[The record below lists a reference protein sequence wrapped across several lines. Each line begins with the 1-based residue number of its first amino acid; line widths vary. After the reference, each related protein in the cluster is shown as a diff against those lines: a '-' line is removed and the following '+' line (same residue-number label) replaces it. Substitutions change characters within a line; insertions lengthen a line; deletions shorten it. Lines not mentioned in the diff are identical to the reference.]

1 VLKARADAEPAEPPD
16 DVAGLRCCGAVRPHA
31 APADNPEPTMMTAVL
46 SLPIWLLTILIITFF
61 VGCATLGLLAARR
74 WVLPRMTIEREDA
87 EFGGAM
93 VQAILVFYALA
104 IALVAVS
111 TWEQHS
117 SISEQS
123 SQEAATV
130 ATLYRETELYPE
142 QVRDELHRA
151 ILAYTTFV
159 VEQAWPAQA
168 RGEVP
173 EGGTALITDIQSTL
187 GAYEP
192 TSPGME
198 AVHAQAL
205 DTFRDMVELRRL
217 RLDAVGGHLSFAM
230 WAFVLVGAAICL
242 TSTYL
247 FAVGDV
253 RLHLILVGLL
263 ATIIGMVVVLIAA
276 YDSPFV
282 GDLAVTPDSFRLILD
297 AAQAINQ
304 TE

>member
-1 VLKARADAEPAEPPD
+1 MP
-16 DVAGLRCCGAVRPHA
+16 
-31 APADNPEPTMMTAVL
+31 TAVL
-46 SLPIWLLTILIITFF
+46 SLPIWLLTILIIVIF
-61 VGCATLGLLAARR
+61 VGFAALGLLAARR
-74 WVLPRMTIEREDA
+74 WLLPRLNIGQGDA

-111 TWEQHS
+111 TWEEHS

-123 SQEAATV
+123 SQEAATI
-130 ATLYRETELYPE
+130 ATLYR
-142 QVRDELHRA
+142 RDACSTRTTCATSCSRVLSSTRPSSWTRPGPRRLVARSRRA
-151 ILAYTTFV
+151 RSTV
-159 VEQAWPAQA
+159 
-168 RGEVP
+168 
-173 EGGTALITDIQSTL
+173 ITDIQSTL
-187 GAYEP
+187 GSYEP

-217 RLDAVGGHLSFAM
+217 RLDAVGGHLSVAM
-230 WAFVLVGAAICL
+230 WAFVLVGAAISL
-242 TSTYL
+242 GSSYL
-247 FAVGDV
+247 FVVGDP

-282 GDLAVTPDSFRLILD
+282 GDLAVSSDSYRLVLD
-297 AAQAINQ
+297 AATAVTQ

>member
-1 VLKARADAEPAEPPD
+1 MRQESACTR
-16 DVAGLRCCGAVRPHA
+16 
-31 APADNPEPTMMTAVL
+31 PTMPEALLSTAVL
-46 SLPIWLLTILIITFF
+46 SLPIWLLTVLIIVIF
-61 VGCATLGLLAARR
+61 VGFAALGLLAARR
-74 WVLPRMTIEREDA
+74 WLLPRLDIGQHDA

-123 SQEAATV
+123 SQEAATI
-130 ATLYRETELYPE
+130 ATLYRESLLYPRRRARRAPAGPRG
-142 QVRDELHRA
+142 VHDLHRGPG
-151 ILAYTTFV
+151 LAR
-159 VEQAWPAQA
+159 AGSW
-168 RGEVP
+168 RGP
-173 EGGTALITDIQSTL
+173 GGRGRELITDIQSTL
-187 GAYEP
+187 GSYEP

-217 RLDAVGGHLSFAM
+217 RLDAVGGHLSVAM
-230 WAFVLVGAAICL
+230 WAFVLVGAAISL
-242 TSTYL
+242 GSSYL
-247 FAVGDV
+247 FVVGDP

-263 ATIIGMVVVLIAA
+263 ATIIAMVVVLIAA

-282 GDLAVTPDSFRLILD
+282 GDLAVPSDSYRLVLD
-297 AAQAINQ
+297 AARAVTQ

>member
-1 VLKARADAEPAEPPD
+1 MP
-16 DVAGLRCCGAVRPHA
+16 
-31 APADNPEPTMMTAVL
+31 TAVL
-46 SLPIWLLTILIITFF
+46 SLPIWLLTVLIIVLF

-74 WVLPRMTIEREDA
+74 WVLPGLDIGQGDA

-123 SQEAATV
+123 SLEAATI
-130 ATLYRETELYPE
+130 ATLYRESLLLPDE
-142 QVRDELHRA
+142 VRDELQED
-151 ILAYTTFV
+151 LVEYTTFIV
-159 VEQAWPAQA
+159 DQAWPAQA

-173 EGGTALITDIQSTL
+173 EGSVTLITDIQSTL
-187 GAYEP
+187 GSYEP
-192 TSPGME
+192 TSPGMQ

-217 RLDAVGGHLSFAM
+217 RLDAVGGHLSVAM
-230 WAFVLVGAAICL
+230 WSFVLVGAAISL
-242 TSTYL
+242 GSSYL
-247 FAVGDV
+247 FVVGDA

-282 GDLAVTPDSFRLILD
+282 GDLAVAPDSYRLVLD
-297 AAQAINQ
+297 AARSVTQ

>member
-1 VLKARADAEPAEPPD
+1 LP
-16 DVAGLRCCGAVRPHA
+16 
-31 APADNPEPTMMTAVL
+31 TAVL
-46 SLPIWLLTILIITFF
+46 SLPIWLLTLLIIIIF
-61 VGCATLGLLAARR
+61 VGFAALGLFAARR
-74 WVLPRMTIEREDA
+74 WLLPRLNIGQHDA

-117 SISEQS
+117 AISEQS
-123 SQEAATV
+123 SQEAATI
-130 ATLYRETELYPE
+130 ATLYREGVLYPE
-142 QVRDELHRA
+142 DVRDELHRGL
-151 ILAYTTFV
+151 LAYTAFIV
-159 VEQAWPAQA
+159 DEAWPAQA

-173 EGGTALITDIQSTL
+173 EGGTELITTIQSTL
-187 GAYEP
+187 GSYEP
-192 TSPGME
+192 PSPGME

-217 RLDAVGGHLSFAM
+217 RLDAVGGHLSVAM
-230 WAFVLVGAAICL
+230 WAFVLVGAAISL
-242 TSTYL
+242 GSSYL
-247 FAVGDV
+247 FVVRDA

-263 ATIIGMVVVLIAA
+263 ATIIAMVVVLIAA

-282 GDLAVTPDSFRLILD
+282 GDLAVSSDSYRLVLD
-297 AAQAINQ
+297 AARSITQ

>member
-1 VLKARADAEPAEPPD
+1 MP
-16 DVAGLRCCGAVRPHA
+16 
-31 APADNPEPTMMTAVL
+31 TAVL
-46 SLPIWLLTILIITFF
+46 SLPIWLLTLLIIVIF
-61 VGCATLGLLAARR
+61 VGFAALGLLAARH
-74 WVLPRMTIEREDA
+74 WLLPRLNIGQHDA

-117 SISEQS
+117 AISEQS
-123 SQEAATV
+123 SLEAATI
-130 ATLYRETELYPE
+130 ATLYRESLVYPE
-142 QVRDELHRA
+142 GVRDELQNG
-151 ILAYTTFV
+151 LVEYTAFIV
-159 VEQAWPAQA
+159 DEAWPAQA

-173 EGGTALITDIQSTL
+173 EGGTALITDLQSTL
-187 GAYEP
+187 GSYAP

-217 RLDAVGGHLSFAM
+217 RLDAVGGHLSVAM
-230 WAFVLVGAAICL
+230 WAFVLVGAAISL
-242 TSTYL
+242 GSSYL
-247 FAVGDV
+247 FVVADA

-282 GDLAVTPDSFRLILD
+282 GDLAVAPDSYRLVLD
-297 AAQAINQ
+297 AARSVTQ

>member
-1 VLKARADAEPAEPPD
+1 MSTV
-16 DVAGLRCCGAVRPHA
+16 
-31 APADNPEPTMMTAVL
+31 VL
-46 SLPIWLLTILIITFF
+46 SLPIWLLTILIIALF
-61 VGCATLGLLAARR
+61 VGFAALGLLAARR
-74 WVLPRMTIEREDA
+74 WLLPRLNIGQGDA

-111 TWEQHS
+111 TWEEHS

-123 SQEAATV
+123 SVEAATI
-130 ATLYRETELYPE
+130 ATLYRESLPYPE
-142 QVRDELHRA
+142 DVRDELQKG
-151 ILAYTTFV
+151 LVEYTTFIV
-159 VEQAWPAQA
+159 DQAWPAQA

-173 EGGTALITDIQSTL
+173 EGGTELITDIQSTL
-187 GAYEP
+187 GSYEP

-217 RLDAVGGHLSFAM
+217 RLDAVGGHLSVAM
-230 WAFVLVGAAICL
+230 WAFVLAGAAI
-242 TSTYL
+242 SVASSYL
-247 FAVGDV
+247 FVVADP
-253 RLHLILVGLL
+253 RLHLILVGFL

-282 GDLAVTPDSFRLILD
+282 GDLAVSSDSYRLVLD
-297 AAQAINQ
+297 AATSIAQ

>member
-1 VLKARADAEPAEPPD
+1 
-16 DVAGLRCCGAVRPHA
+16 
-31 APADNPEPTMMTAVL
+31 MSTAVL
-46 SLPIWLLTILIITFF
+46 SLPIWLLTVLIIALF
-61 VGCATLGLLAARR
+61 VGFAALGLLAARR
-74 WVLPRMTIEREDA
+74 WLLPRLNVGQGDA

-123 SQEAATV
+123 SVEAATI
-130 ATLYRETELYPE
+130 ATLYRQTLLYPE
-142 QVRDELHRA
+142 DVRDEIQSSLVE
-151 ILAYTTFV
+151 YTTFIV
-159 VEQAWPAQA
+159 DEAWPAQA

-173 EGGTALITDIQSTL
+173 EGGTALITTIQSTL
-187 GAYEP
+187 GSYEP
-192 TSPGME
+192 SSPGME
-198 AVHAQAL
+198 AVHAQNL

-217 RLDAVGGHLSFAM
+217 RLDAVGGHLSVAM
-230 WAFVLVGAAICL
+230 WAFVLVGAAISL
-242 TSTYL
+242 ASSYL
-247 FAVGDV
+247 FVVADP

-282 GDLAVTPDSFRLILD
+282 GDLAVSSDSYRLVLD
-297 AAQAINQ
+297 AAKSITQ

>member
-1 VLKARADAEPAEPPD
+1 MP
-16 DVAGLRCCGAVRPHA
+16 
-31 APADNPEPTMMTAVL
+31 TAVL
-46 SLPIWLLTILIITFF
+46 SLPIWLLTVLIIALF
-61 VGCATLGLLAARR
+61 VGSATLGLLATRR
-74 WVLPRMTIEREDA
+74 WILPRLDIGQGDA

-111 TWEQHS
+111 TWEEHS

-123 SQEAATV
+123 SQEAATI
-130 ATLYRETELYPE
+130 ATLYRETLLFPDD
-142 QVRDELHRA
+142 VRDELQQD
-151 ILAYTTFV
+151 LVEYTTFIV
-159 VEQAWPAQA
+159 DQAWPAQA

-173 EGGTALITDIQSTL
+173 EGAVGLITDLQSTL
-187 GAYEP
+187 GSYEP
-192 TSPGME
+192 TSAGME

-217 RLDAVGGHLSFAM
+217 RLDAVGGHLSVAM
-230 WAFVLVGAAICL
+230 WAFVLVGAAIAL
-242 TSTYL
+242 GSSYL
-247 FAVGDV
+247 FVVADA
-253 RLHLILVGLL
+253 RLHLVLVGLL

-282 GDLAVTPDSFRLILD
+282 GDLAVTPDSYRLILD
-297 AAQAINQ
+297 AARSVTQ

>member
-1 VLKARADAEPAEPPD
+1 MP
-16 DVAGLRCCGAVRPHA
+16 
-31 APADNPEPTMMTAVL
+31 TAVL
-46 SLPIWLLTILIITFF
+46 SLPIWLLTILIITLF
-61 VGCATLGLLAARR
+61 VGCAAGGLLAARR
-74 WVLPRMTIEREDA
+74 WLLPRLNIGQGDG

-117 SISEQS
+117 ALEEQS
-123 SQEAATV
+123 SQEAATI
-130 ATLYRETELYPE
+130 ATLYRESLLYPE
-142 QVRDELHRA
+142 DVRAELQSG
-151 ILAYTTFV
+151 LVEYTTFIV
-159 VEQAWPAQA
+159 DQAWPAQG

-187 GAYEP
+187 GSFEP
-192 TSPGME
+192 TSPGMQ

-217 RLDAVGGHLSFAM
+217 RLDAVGGHLSVAM
-230 WAFVLVGAAICL
+230 WAFVLVGAAISL
-242 TSTYL
+242 ASSYL
-247 FAVGDV
+247 FLVPDP

-263 ATIIGMVVVLIAA
+263 ATIIGMVVILIAA

-282 GDLAVTPDSFRLILD
+282 GDLAVSSDSYRLVLE
-297 AAQAINQ
+297 AARTVAQA
-304 TE
+304 E

>member
-1 VLKARADAEPAEPPD
+1 LS
-16 DVAGLRCCGAVRPHA
+16 
-31 APADNPEPTMMTAVL
+31 TAVL
-46 SLPIWLLTILIITFF
+46 SLPIWLLTILIITLF

-74 WVLPRMTIEREDA
+74 WLLPRLNIGQGDA

-123 SQEAATV
+123 SQEAATI
-130 ATLYRETELYPE
+130 ATLYRQTLPYPE
-142 QVRDELHRA
+142 EVRDELQRD
-151 ILAYTTFV
+151 LVAYTTFIV
-159 VEQAWPAQA
+159 DEAWPAQA

-173 EGGTALITDIQSTL
+173 EGAVDLITNIQSTL
-187 GAYEP
+187 GSYEP
-192 TSPGME
+192 TSAGME
-198 AVHAQAL
+198 AVHAQTL

-217 RLDAVGGHLSFAM
+217 RLDAVGGHLSVAM
-230 WAFVLVGAAICL
+230 WAFVLVGAAISL
-242 TSTYL
+242 ASSYL
-247 FAVGDV
+247 FVVGDA
-253 RLHLILVGLL
+253 RLHVILVGFL
-263 ATIIGMVVVLIAA
+263 ATIIAMVVVLIAA

-282 GDLAVTPDSFRLILD
+282 GDLAVTSDSYQLILD
-297 AAQAINQ
+297 AATSING

>member
-1 VLKARADAEPAEPPD
+1 MP
-16 DVAGLRCCGAVRPHA
+16 
-31 APADNPEPTMMTAVL
+31 TAVL
-46 SLPIWLLTILIITFF
+46 SLPLWLLTVIIITLL
-61 VGCATLGLLAARR
+61 VGFASAGLLAARR
-74 WVLPRMTIEREDA
+74 WLLPRLDIGQGDA

-117 SISEQS
+117 AVSEQS
-123 SQEAATV
+123 SVEAATI
-130 ATLYRETELYPE
+130 ATLYRQTVLYP
-142 QVRDELHRA
+142 QDVRDELQGD
-151 ILAYTTFV
+151 LVAYTAFIV
-159 VEQAWPAQA
+159 DEAWPAQA

-187 GAYEP
+187 GSYEP
-192 TSPGME
+192 PSPGMQ

-205 DTFRDMVELRRL
+205 DTFRDIVELRRL
-217 RLDAVGGHLSFAM
+217 RLDAVGGHLSIAM
-230 WAFVLVGAAICL
+230 WAFVLVGATISLA
-242 TSTYL
+242 STYL
-247 FAVGDV
+247 FVVGDT

-263 ATIIGMVVVLIAA
+263 ATIIGMVVILIAA

-282 GDLAVTPDSFRLILD
+282 GDLAVSSDSFRLVLD
-297 AAQAINQ
+297 AARSITP

>member
-1 VLKARADAEPAEPPD
+1 
-16 DVAGLRCCGAVRPHA
+16 
-31 APADNPEPTMMTAVL
+31 
-46 SLPIWLLTILIITFF
+46 
-61 VGCATLGLLAARR
+61 
-74 WVLPRMTIEREDA
+74 
-87 EFGGAM
+87 M

-117 SISEQS
+117 SVSEQS
-123 SQEAATV
+123 SVEAATI
-130 ATLYRETELYPE
+130 ATLYRQSQLYPE
-142 QVRDELHRA
+142 DVRDELQKG
-151 ILAYTTFV
+151 LVEYTTFIV
-159 VEQAWPAQA
+159 DQAWPAQA

-173 EGGTALITDIQSTL
+173 EGGTALITAIQSTL
-187 GAYEP
+187 GSYEP

-217 RLDAVGGHLSFAM
+217 RLDAVGGHLSVAM
-230 WAFVLVGAAICL
+230 WAFILVGAAISL
-242 TSTYL
+242 ASSYL
-247 FAVGDV
+247 FEVSDS
-253 RLHLILVGLL
+253 RLHVILVSLL

-282 GDLAVTPDSFRLILD
+282 GDLSVSSDSYRLVLD
-297 AAQAINQ
+297 AARSIAQ

>member
-1 VLKARADAEPAEPPD
+1 MP
-16 DVAGLRCCGAVRPHA
+16 
-31 APADNPEPTMMTAVL
+31 TAVL
-46 SLPIWLLTILIITFF
+46 SLPIWLLTLLIIVIF
-61 VGCATLGLLAARR
+61 VGFAVLGLFASRR
-74 WVLPRMTIEREDA
+74 WLLPRLNIGQPDA

-123 SQEAATV
+123 SKEAATI
-130 ATLYRETELYPE
+130 ATLYRESLLLPDD
-142 QVRDELHRA
+142 VPDELREG
-151 ILAYTTFV
+151 LVEYTAFIV
-159 VEQAWPAQA
+159 DEAWPAQA

-173 EGGTALITDIQSTL
+173 EGGTALITTIQSTL
-187 GAYEP
+187 GSFEP
-192 TSPGME
+192 TSRGME

-217 RLDAVGGHLSFAM
+217 RLDAVGGHLSVAM
-230 WAFVLVGAAICL
+230 WAFVLVGAAISL
-242 TSTYL
+242 GSSYL
-247 FAVGDV
+247 FVVGDA

-263 ATIIGMVVVLIAA
+263 ATIIAMVVVLIAA

-282 GDLAVTPDSFRLILD
+282 GDLAVTSDSYRLVLE
-297 AAQAINQ
+297 AARSIAQ
-304 TE
+304 TG